1 MYQLG
6 YIHIC
11 GEISLGYET
20 ITSVKV
26 LHTDLKGLNNPK
38 IVDLCLQW
46 RDHKIDDSPQA
57 TGFEDSRIPDDPE
70 IDKLKHKVMEVVA
83 ERIDQRYY
91 LQEIWAHILGPLQ
104 STMIHSHRNPK
115 DYNSLYLS
123 WVYYPHQH
131 PQDKGGRLRFQMV
144 SHMMMNNHEV
154 TPREGHIV
162 FFPSWLNHYTT
173 PNVGNDDRIS
183 ISGYLKLKDEH
194 YDRVYRD
201 RESGVHAF
209 YS

>member
-1 MYQLG
+1 MQ
-6 YIHIC
+6 
-11 GEISLGYET
+11 LGYET

-26 LHTDLKGLNNPK
+26 LHTDLKGLDNPK

-57 TGFEDSRIPDDPE
+57 TGYEDSRIPDDPE
-70 IDKLKHKVMEVVA
+70 IDKLKDKVMEVVA
-83 ERIDQRYY
+83 ERIDPRYH

-131 PQDKGGRLRFQMV
+131 QWYHQNHHIRHNHFQCHHHHHLQGHFDCMV
-144 SHMMMNNHEV
+144 H
-154 TPREGHIV
+154 T
-162 FFPSWLNHYTT
+162 
-173 PNVGNDDRIS
+173 
-183 ISGYLKLKDEH
+183 
-194 YDRVYRD
+194 
-201 RESGVHAF
+201 
-209 YS
+209 